1 MAAMTAAF
9 FFLLQLAI
17 ISTLPPSSTACPDV
31 PSMTVE
37 QACRKAAGTL
47 LMYDLCKDAMRDVT
61 YPTNGVDLYAL
72 VAAKRALA
80 SYADTAHAVDALLAG
95 GSLPGAGRE
104 VYELCKEF
112 YGEATDTMN
121 GVAAVLVGCRFMVM
135 EGDLGQV
142 YRDGVAQVER
152 CRDAVRSLPASPIY
166 ARNLVDRNIAAL
178 AYFVGRLL
186 AGVQ

>member
-1 MAAMTAAF
+1 MAGIKAAVF
-9 FFLLQLAI
+9 FFLHLAI
-17 ISTLPPSSTACPDV
+17 FSTLPPFSTACPDV

-37 QACRKAAGTL
+37 QACRKASGTL

-61 YPTNGVDLYAL
+61 YPSNGVDLYAL

-95 GSLPGAGRE
+95 GSLPGADRDA
-104 VYELCKEF
+104 YEICKKS

-121 GVAAVLVGCRFMVM
+121 SVAAVLVGCRFM

-142 YRDGVAQVER
+142 YRDGVAQVET

-166 ARNLVDRNIAAL
+166 ARNLVDRNMAAL

>member
-1 MAAMTAAF
+1 MAAMTSAF
-9 FFLLQLAI
+9 SFFLLHLAFF
-17 ISTLPPSSTACPDV
+17 STPPVSACPDL

-61 YPTNGVDLYAL
+61 YPSNGVDLYAL

-80 SYADTAHAVDALLAG
+80 SYADTAHAVAALLAG
-95 GSLPGAGRE
+95 GGGADMGAYEICRE
-104 VYELCKEF
+104 S
-112 YGEATDTMN
+112 YGESTDTMN
-121 GVAAVLVGCRFMVM
+121 GVAAALVGCRFM

-152 CRDAVRSLPASPIY
+152 CRDAVRSLPESPIY
-166 ARNLVDRNIAAL
+166 GRNLVDRNMAVL

-186 AGVQ
+186 TGVQ

>member
-1 MAAMTAAF
+1 MAMTAFF
-9 FFLLQLAI
+9 FFLLVHLAFF
-17 ISTLPPSSTACPDV
+17 STPSMSAACPDV

-61 YPTNGVDLYAL
+61 YPSNTVDLYAL

-80 SYADTAHAVDALLAG
+80 SYADTAHSIDALLAG
-95 GSLPGAGRE
+95 GNLPGDDRDA
-104 VYELCKEF
+104 YELCKES
-112 YGEATDTMN
+112 YGEATGTMN
-121 GVAAVLVGCRFMVM
+121 GVAAALVGCRFM

-142 YRDGVAQVER
+142 YRNGVAQVER

-166 ARNLVDRNIAAL
+166 AGNLVDRNMAVL

>member
-1 MAAMTAAF
+1 MAAMKPAFF
-9 FFLLQLAI
+9 FFLLHLAFF
-17 ISTLPPSSTACPDV
+17 STPPVSACPDI

-61 YPTNGVDLYAL
+61 YPSNTVDLYAL

-80 SYADTAHAVDALLAG
+80 SYADTVNAIDTLLSGGGNLSGTDRDA
-95 GSLPGAGRE
+95 
-104 VYELCKEF
+104 YELCRGS
-112 YGEATDTMN
+112 YGEATGTMN
-121 GVAAVLVGCRFMVM
+121 GVVAAVVGCRFMK
-135 EGDLGQV
+135 GDLGQV
-142 YRDGVAQVER
+142 YRDGVTQVER

-166 ARNLVDRNIAAL
+166 ARNLVDRNMAVL

-186 AGVQ
+186 TGVQ